1 MHGTAHSVPDDLSPP
16 SLRTLSV
23 TIYDAT
29 HNAGIGLHLRYMV
42 GRVRLQASL
51 PCPLQPLYKALLSLS
66 TIPVLRAAFT
76 FTVVT
81 QALSR
86 CCSLFVNLNV
96 LTDAD
101 LLFSLFVRIS
111 PRVILFIL
119 RLDINIFSSRTL

>member
-51 PCPLQPLYKALLSLS
+51 PCPLQLS
-66 TIPVLRAAFT
+66 TKRHCPCPRF
-76 FTVVT
+76 
-81 QALSR
+81 LSHVW
-86 CCSLFVNLNV
+86 CSLFIIVVQASGNFAMLPRF
-96 LTDAD
+96 LIT
-101 LLFSLFVRIS
+101 LLRAY
-111 PRVILFIL
+111 
-119 RLDINIFSSRTL
+119 